1 MSTMANPAVI
11 AHRGACGYLPEHTLQ
26 AVELAHQQGADYLEQ
41 DVVLTADGIPIVL
54 HDVTLELT
62 TNVESIFDGRQRD
75 DGLFYAI
82 DFTLAEIKRLTAH
95 ERTDHSGKAVFP
107 NRYNGDA
114 IDFEIPTLAE
124 EIELVDAL
132 NAKTG
137 KCAGLYI
144 ELKRPEFHESEGADL
159 YTSVLQ
165 VLREYDRL
173 GDNPETVI
181 QCFDPVTLKR
191 VQSDGIFKGPRVQL
205 ILTETILGMRG
216 DVQMMHT
223 SEGVHQI
230 AEYAH
235 GIGPDVN
242 LLEDDYG
249 VPSAMLKAAKKLGL
263 FLHPYTLRAD
273 SESLPGVDFA
283 ALHKKLFIDL
293 GVDGAFSDFPD
304 QTRALLQLLGK

>member
-62 TNVESIFDGRQRD
+62 TNVASLFEGRQRD

-82 DFTLAEIKRLTAH
+82 DFTLAEIKQLTAH
-95 ERTDHSGKAVFP
+95 ERTDLSGKAIFSG
-107 NRYNGDA
+107 RYSGEGVH
-114 IDFEIPTLAE
+114 FEVPTLAE

-132 NAKTG
+132 NANTG

-159 YTSVLQ
+159 YASVLQ

-191 VQSDGIFKGPRVQL
+191 VQSDGIFNGPRVQL

-223 SEGVHQI
+223 SEGRCWT
-230 AEYAH
+230 
-235 GIGPDVN
+235 
-242 LLEDDYG
+242 LLE
-249 VPSAMLKAAKKLGL
+249 
-263 FLHPYTLRAD
+263 YT
-273 SESLPGVDFA
+273 GFV
-283 ALHKKLFIDL
+283 
-293 GVDGAFSDFPD
+293 
-304 QTRALLQLLGK
+304 